1 MEGLQC
7 VYLVVILAS
16 LINQCLLNIV
26 SVVIRIVNLSLS
38 TGTVSNGLKQ
48 VVVTLF
54 LKNKQTIK
62 QRVLM

>member
-26 SVVIRIVNLSLS
+26 PVVIRIVNLSLS